1 MRSRLFLLSTIIG
14 ACLAATPAVASAQRG
29 FHSERLSRRYEPP
42 RYRYHYDFGLRGET
56 ARFRAAERAARAEA
70 RAESRA
76 ESRAELR
83 ESAARRRFDRDF
95 ARRDLS
101 LRIRDRIEASRAR
114 SRIRW

>member
-1 MRSRLFLLSTIIG
+1 MRSRLFLLSTII
-14 ACLAATPAVASAQRG
+14 CTFLTAAPAVASAQRG
-29 FHSERLSRRYEPP
+29 FRSERLSRRYEPP
-42 RYRYHYDFGLRGET
+42 RYRDHYDFGARGET

-83 ESAARRRFDRDF
+83 DRATRRRFDRDF
-95 ARRDLS
+95 MRHDLS
-101 LRIRDRIEASRAR
+101 MRIHDRIDASRGR